1 MPRLRFKE
9 EDYFPHQY
17 QFLTSKKPIKG
28 LVGGFGSGKTWV
40 FLKNTLKNLF
50 EKTNNT
56 GKSAGLIIYPTYD
69 LADELFV
76 QPFMEMLDKIG
87 LPYKYNQSKH
97 RFHTAAG
104 DIKIYQLQKPQRII
118 GAEYTFVGFDEFDVE
133 SWKNCDIAFKKAIG
147 RMRGSEDTEI

>member
-9 EDYFPHQY
+9 SDYFPHQY
-17 QFLTSKKPIKG
+17 DFLTSKKPIKG
-28 LVGGFGSGKTWV
+28 LVGGFGSGKTFV
-40 FLKNTLKNLF
+40 FLKNTLKCLF

-76 QPFMEMLDKIG
+76 TPFMEMLDKIG

-118 GAEYTFVGFDEFDVE
+118 GAEYTFVGFDEYR
-133 SWKNCDIAFKKAIG
+133 FKGEKLWLF
-147 RMRGSEDTEI
+147 RLLQDMEIYLVVTLYL